1 VLFTKKENG
10 KWEKYN
16 QGLGTQNISTMVKTK
31 IAKGAARCMIIK
43 STASERLVYITS
55 SKM

>member
-1 VLFTKKENG
+1 MLFTKKENG

-16 QGLGTQNISTMVKTK
+16 QGLGTQNITK